1 MQVNAL
7 PIEAQA
13 KLNATHEVV
22 ITHEDLTEANTT
34 QTLTVS
40 IPAGSWVKSGCHILA
55 EQFVSPSSTSLTYT
69 AGDDSDADLFMT
81 ATQIDAAHAST
92 IDYKAPT
99 PGSGAAAVGTGK
111 VYTAADT
118 LDIKFD
124 SSVGHNLNLFTAGK
138 LRLFLS
144 IIDLDTVS

>member
-7 PIEAQA
+7 PVEAQA

-22 ITHEDLTEANTT
+22 ITHEDLTAAATT
-34 QTLTVS
+34 QTLTVN

-55 EQFVSPSSTSLTYT
+55 EQFVSPASTSLTYQS
-69 AGDDSDADLFMT
+69 GDDSDPDLFMT
-81 ATQIDAAHAST
+81 LTQIDAAHAST

-111 VYTAADT
+111 IYTAADT
-118 LDIKFD
+118 VDIAFTSTD
-124 SSVGHNLNLFTAGK
+124 DNLSDFTAGK

>member
-1 MQVNAL
+1 MQVNTL
-7 PIEAQA
+7 PTEGQA

-22 ITHEDLTEANTT
+22 ITHEDLTAASTT
-34 QTLTVS
+34 QTLTVN

-69 AGDDSDADLFMT
+69 AGDDSDSDLFMT

-111 VYTAADT
+111 IYTTADT
-118 LDIKFD
+118 VDIALTG
-124 SSVGHNLNLFTAGK
+124 SHNLNTFTAGK
-138 LRLFLS
+138 LRLFMS